1 MTSRQYGT
9 LKYFLDHDHDL
20 EHLGVFNLTTL
31 GSLIHRGWVQK
42 KGDRMVASN
51 KGIEAWKLYHDASPV
66 YRENEGPLTERVAV
80 MLHINA
86 LRALK
91 RPVKVEKR
99 AAKVE
104 KAAS

>member
-9 LKYFLDHDHDL
+9 LKYFLDHDHEL

-31 GSLIHRGWVQK
+31 GSLIKRGWLQK
-42 KGDRMVASN
+42 KGDRIVRTS
-51 KGIEAWKLYHDASPV
+51 KGVEAWQMYHQASAV
-66 YRENEGPLTERVAV
+66 YREREGPLTDRVRL

-86 LRALK
+86 LRAGK
-91 RPVKVEKR
+91 IVKM
-99 AAKVE
+99 